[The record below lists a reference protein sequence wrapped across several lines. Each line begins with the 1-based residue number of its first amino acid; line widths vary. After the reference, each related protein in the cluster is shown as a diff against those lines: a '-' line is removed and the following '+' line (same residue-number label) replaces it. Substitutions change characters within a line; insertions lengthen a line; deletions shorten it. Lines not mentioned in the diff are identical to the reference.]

1 MNKLD
6 YPYYNEFYSLNK
18 KGIKELKNKIK
29 NFSPIILDFIPNEL
43 IKYNLEKYNNSYFI
57 IKENYLS
64 NLELNDITD
73 YFSENIRVKC
83 RIGNNISPYEYW
95 KKNKNIIIEKT
106 KKKYGIVN
114 IYNLREIIYL
124 NTRLCNNFRI
134 TVALTILKYF
144 KPKSWLDISAGWGDR
159 LLSAIFY
166 KINLY
171 ESCDPNLDLH
181 KCYDRMIDTFSS
193 KSKKK
198 NFIIHKRGF
207 LESHFEK
214 TNFDIVFSSPP
225 FFNLEKYSSFFE
237 NSITKYNT
245 EKDWIKYFF
254 IPSLIKAYNHL
265 KINGHMILYMGGS
278 EDVMNNMHK
287 LDKIMEYKGI
297 IYFYEKKPRGMYV
310 WKKIMKNKIYSL

>member
-1 MNKLD
+1 MNRLD
-6 YPYYNEFYSLNK
+6 YPYYNKIYTLNK
-18 KGIKELKNKIK
+18 KEIKNKIK
-29 NFSPIILDFIPNEL
+29 NYSPVILDIIPKEL

-57 IKENYLS
+57 IKENYL
-64 NLELNDITD
+64 NNIYLNNITD
-73 YFSENIRVKC
+73 YFSESIRVKC
-83 RIGNNISPYEYW
+83 RFGDNSSPYEYW
-95 KKNKNIIIEKT
+95 NKNKKIIIEKT
-106 KKKYGIVN
+106 KKKYDIVN
-114 IYNLREIIYL
+114 IYNLRETIYL
-124 NTRLCNNFRI
+124 NTRLCSNFKI
-134 TVALTILKYF
+134 TVALTILQHF

-159 LLSAIFY
+159 LLSALFY
-166 KINLY
+166 KIDIY

-181 KCYDRMIDTFSS
+181 KCYDNMIDTFSS
-193 KSKKK
+193 KSNKK

-225 FFNLEKYSSFFE
+225 FFNLEKYSSFSE

-265 KINGHMILYMGGS
+265 KINGHIILYIGGS
-278 EDVMNNMHK
+278 GDIFTNMRK

-297 IYFYEKKPRGMYV
+297 IYYYEKKQRGMYV
-310 WKKIMKNKIYSL
+310 WKKIMKNKIYNL